1 MKKKGISAII
11 ATLLLLVI
19 TIGLA
24 MTAYFYINNMVQR
37 STSKVVTVEPGYCS
51 SNNNVYTITLVITN
65 TGTESIQ
72 SGDLKYTL
80 NSGVVTNLA
89 LTGGSSYP
97 ISPRSTVVASI
108 SNANAGINNLIIITP
123 SGSIRQQ
130 VFC

>member
-1 MKKKGISAII
+1 LKGISAVI

-37 STSKVVTVEPGYCS
+37 STAKVITVEPGYCS
-51 SNNNVYTITLVITN
+51 GDTITLVITN
-65 TGTESIQ
+65 AGTETINSSDIRFVLGSNQNPSVNLNPPTIQPRNTAVATISGAQ
-72 SGDLKYTL
+72 SG
-80 NSGVVTNLA
+80 V
-89 LTGGSSYP
+89 
-97 ISPRSTVVASI
+97 
-108 SNANAGINNLIIITP
+108 NNLIIITP